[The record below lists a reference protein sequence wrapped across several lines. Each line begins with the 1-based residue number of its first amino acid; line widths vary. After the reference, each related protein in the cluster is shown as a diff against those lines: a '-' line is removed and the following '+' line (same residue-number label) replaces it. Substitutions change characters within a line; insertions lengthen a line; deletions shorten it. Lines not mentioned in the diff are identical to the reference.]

1 MKSILKILIIFFL
14 TLFIAHQNLSA
25 SCFVLVGIDTAVIKF
40 DQNIADFAEPFLL
53 KASTGQSIKFVARNG
68 EFSIFIRN
76 ADKFFEG
83 VGQTLKIHIDSNG
96 TAESDTYTIKNNLPI
111 DFEIKYEVYC
121 ISRDIWVTAPPRIII
136 GHVVN

>member
-1 MKSILKILIIFFL
+1 MEFVILTGVIIF
-14 TLFIAHQNLSA
+14 IW
-25 SCFVLVGIDTAVIKF
+25 GIYYHYK
-40 DQNIADFAEPFLL
+40 
-53 KASTGQSIKFVARNG
+53 KSTS
-68 EFSIFIRN
+68 
-76 ADKFFEG
+76 
-83 VGQTLKIHIDSNG
+83 IHIDSNG